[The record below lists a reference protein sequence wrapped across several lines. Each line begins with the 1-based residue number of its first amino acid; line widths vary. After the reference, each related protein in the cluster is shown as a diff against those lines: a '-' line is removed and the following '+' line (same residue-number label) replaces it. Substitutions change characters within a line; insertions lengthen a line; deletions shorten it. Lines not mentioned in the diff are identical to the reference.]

1 MKNNQSGAI
10 IVEASLTL
18 TMFICLLASIIA
30 LTNLFVIHNRIQY
43 ALTQTSNTISHY
55 GYLYTAVGLQSAE
68 QQMNQKIKNDT
79 KDLNQTAGSILEFSD
94 SLNGLVTTG
103 GGVVDSI
110 QNQDFSNIQ
119 SQLEST
125 INSFNQTTGNAKTV
139 IGDIKN
145 LVKNPKG
152 LLIAIVQTFVAEA
165 KSAIKSYIAQA
176 ISQCLVE
183 DYLPTTSGVSADE
196 YLKHMGVIDGTEGLD
211 FNGSSIFDDEDCK
224 IVDLVVQY
232 DVEIRFGF
240 ISKKIHMLQ
249 RSVAVAWTDGD
260 GKYYPFEYNTD
271 DGKTTE
277 TSQQEEKHTYYIV
290 TNTKGSYAVH
300 SSKDCSILKSLET
313 KKANGQN
320 VGTVESKDF
329 TDKELNQFINS
340 SSQYISRCKRCTW

>member
-30 LTNLFVIHNRIQY
+30 LTNLFVVHNKIQY
-43 ALTQTSNTISHY
+43 ALTQASNTISHY

-68 QQMNQKIKNDT
+68 QQMNEKITNDT
-79 KDLNQTAGSILEFSD
+79 KDLNKTAGSILEFSD
-94 SLNGLVTTG
+94 SLDEFVGNAG
-103 GGVVDSI
+103 GTVDSLKG
-110 QNQDFSNIQ
+110 QDFSNIQ

-125 INSFNQTTGNAKTV
+125 INGFNQTTGNAKTV
-139 IGDIKN
+139 ISDIKN

-165 KSAIKSYIAQA
+165 KSTIKSYISQA
-176 ISQCLVE
+176 ISQYLVE
-183 DYLPTTSGVSADE
+183 DYISNTSGTSADD
-196 YLKHMGVIDGTEGLD
+196 YLKHIGVVNGAEGLD
-211 FNGSSIFDDEDCK
+211 FNGSTIFDDEDCK

-240 ISKKIHMLQ
+240 ISKKIHILQ

-260 GKYYPFEYNTD
+260 GKYYPFKYGTD
-271 DGKTTE
+271 DKE
-277 TSQQEEKHTYYIV
+277 EQEEKHTYYIV
-290 TNTKGSYAVH
+290 TKTNGSYAVH
-300 SSKDCSILKSLET
+300 NSKNCNILKGLET

-320 VGTVESKDF
+320 CGTVETREF
-329 TDKELNQFINS
+329 TDEELNQFINS
-340 SSQYISRCKRCTW
+340 SKQYTSRCKVCQW